1 MRKIQGKIKIF
12 NNKIKII
19 FREDMLCEMRLYIPN
34 KNLDSGDGEQ
44 EDDKKSVSE
53 MSEKS
58 SANEIK
64 HSAEVL
70 KEEIMKFANVG
81 GLGEAIA
88 HVSEVPMIT
97 PRGKFDLYFM
107 RNVLKVHGPSHDY
120 KISYKNMAKA
130 FLLPRPDGVHFNFV
144 VALNEPLKQGNTF
157 YPFLVFQFKLKS
169 EKTVELNLPEDEEE
183 RKSILKSDIDPNL
196 KGELFDVVAKLFKSL
211 IGIPVVI
218 PGNFRSSRTAVCLKC
233 SLKASEGFLYPLERG
248 IIFTH
253 KPVVYISL
261 EDIRHVEFSRISES
275 SAQQRTFDLTI
286 VKKNEQV
293 SFSGFEKNELEPLTN
308 YFANKKIRIQSTD
321 GGNVKEIKPSVI
333 IYFFIFLFFIYRL
346 SLHLQEEP
354 EKLPKKSLWNCL
366 QKNRSSM
373 KILILMMEM
382 IWM

>member
-1 MRKIQGKIKIF
+1 
-12 NNKIKII
+12 
-19 FREDMLCEMRLYIPN
+19 MLCEMRLYIPN
-34 KNLDSGDGEQ
+34 KNLESAEGGE
-44 EDDKKSVSE
+44 EDEKKSVSE
-53 MSEKS
+53 RSEKS
-58 SANEIK
+58 SANEVK
-64 HSAEVL
+64 HSAEIL
-70 KEEIMKFANVG
+70 KEEIMKYANVG
-81 GLGEAIA
+81 TLTEAFA
-88 HVSEVPMIT
+88 HVTEVPMIT

-120 KISYKNMAKA
+120 KISFKNMAKA
-130 FLLPRPDGVHFNFV
+130 FLLPRPDGAHFNFV

-169 EKTVELNLPEDEEE
+169 EKTIELNLPEDEDE
-183 RKSILKSDIDPNL
+183 RKAILKSDIDSVL

-211 IGIPVVI
+211 IGIPVII
-218 PGNFRSSRTAVCLKC
+218 PGNFRSSRNAVCLKC

-308 YFANKKIRIQSTD
+308 YFGNKKIRIQSSD
-321 GGNVKEIKPSVI
+321 GGNVKEIKPSVKMEI
-333 IYFFIFLFFIYRL
+333 IILFF
-346 SLHLQEEP
+346 
-354 EKLPKKSLWNCL
+354 
-366 QKNRSSM
+366 
-373 KILILMMEM
+373 
-382 IWM
+382 